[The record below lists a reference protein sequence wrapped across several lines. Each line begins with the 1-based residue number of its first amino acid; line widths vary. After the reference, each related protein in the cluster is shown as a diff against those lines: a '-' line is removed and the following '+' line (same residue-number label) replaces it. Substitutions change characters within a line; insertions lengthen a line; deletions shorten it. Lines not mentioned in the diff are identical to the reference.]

1 MWKTILNIGRAVTLI
16 SILAVVVGIFM
27 LRSSRSFDNGVSVL
41 IYSFLACLASGLIT
55 FIAKIIVSQC
65 G

>member
-16 SILAVVVGIFM
+16 SVIAFVVGIFM
-27 LRSSRSFDNGVSVL
+27 LRSSSSFDNGVSLVF
-41 IYSFLACLASGLIT
+41 YSFLACVASGVMT
-55 FIAKIIVSQC
+55 FIAKIIVNQR